1 MKKLISGIVLIAI
14 VVLISI
20 SLFNTKNDKL
30 IFVCSEENDLYSAI
44 VNSNGEYP
52 RVASADKA
60 LEMAAPGSGL
70 LILADNYP
78 DQKVVL
84 PEDFYD
90 KVEKK
95 KLRVYIEFP
104 DSLPVDFIFK
114 QNLNIKKHEKSTFI
128 DCKHY
133 CFRLQ

>member
-1 MKKLISGIVLIAI
+1 MLKKLISGIVLIAI
-14 VVLISI
+14 LVVISI
-20 SLFNTKNDKL
+20 SIFNTKNDKL
-30 IFVCSEENDLYSAI
+30 IFVCSEDNDLYSNI

-60 LEMAAPGSGL
+60 LEMAAPGSGI

-78 DQKVVL
+78 DQKVFL

-95 KLRVYIEFP
+95 RLRVYIEFP
-104 DSLPVDFIFK
+104 DSLPGIK
-114 QNLNIKKHEKSTFI
+114 TGEIQNIKKENRFI
-128 DCKHY
+128 KWNYTRIIKKD
-133 CFRLQ
+133 